1 MTAKDEKDFQ
11 NSKKCWN
18 CERKYKPD
26 EGENIPVRDHC
37 HMTGK
42 YRGSAHKICNL
53 KLQISAEKIKIPV
66 IIHNLKGYDSHL
78 IIEKLGDIIK
88 EKCLDINVI
97 ATNSEN
103 YMAIYLNKHLAFID
117 SFQFMS
123 QSLANLAK
131 NLPDNKFIY
140 TSEAFQGEKLPLMK
154 KKGVYPYDYM
164 DAVEKFA
171 EKRLPS
177 KEDFYSLLT
186 DEDITDEEYKHVQKV
201 WETFGIENM
210 GQYHDLYL
218 KSDVLL
224 IADVFEN
231 FRETCLAYYSLDP
244 CHYVSSPGLSW
255 DAMLKMTKIN
265 LDLISDV
272 DMQLFIEK
280 GMRGGISYIAH
291 RHAQANN
298 KYMKNYNPEAASSYI
313 MYFDANNLYGWAM
326 SQKLPSGNFHWI
338 PCPKYIN
345 LDSYDE
351 NSAKGL
357 ILEVDLEYP
366 PELHHLHNDYPLAPE
381 KISVQLEMLSDY
393 CREILEKEKTKIGGV
408 EKLIPTL
415 RKREK
420 YVLHYRNLQLY
431 LSLGMKLKKIQR
443 ALEFSQSNWLEK
455 YIAFNTKKRA
465 EAKNAFEK
473 DFFKLMNNSLF
484 GKTMENLRKRCN
496 IKLVTDP
503 REMERLAARPTY
515 ISHKI
520 FHENLVAVNSKLI
533 KLRLDKPSYVGMS
546 ILNLSK
552 TLMYDFHYNYIQ
564 KKYPEARLLFT
575 DTDSL
580 TYHIKTED
588 VYPDFLADRELF
600 DNSDYP
606 PNSEFYFSENKKV
619 IGSSKMKLLG
629 CPSRNL

>member
-1 MTAKDEKDFQ
+1 M
-11 NSKKCWN
+11 
-18 CERKYKPD
+18 
-26 EGENIPVRDHC
+26 
-37 HMTGK
+37 
-42 YRGSAHKICNL
+42 

-66 IIHNLKGYDSHL
+66 IFHNLKGYDSHF
-78 IIEKLGDIIK
+78 IIEILGDIIK
-88 EKCLDINVI
+88 EEPLNIKVI
-97 ATNSEN
+97 ATNAEK
-103 YMAIYLNKHLAFID
+103 YMAIYLGKHLTFID

-123 QSLANLAK
+123 SSLAKLAS
-131 NLPDNKFIY
+131 NLPNDKYIY
-140 TSEAFQGEKLPLMK
+140 TSEAFQGEKLALMK
-154 KKGVYPYDYM
+154 EKGVYPSDYM

-171 EKRLPS
+171 EKKLPG
-177 KEDFYSLLT
+177 KEDFYSLLM
-186 DEDITDEEYKHVQKV
+186 DEDITDREYKHAQKV
-201 WETFGIENM
+201 WETFEIENM
-210 GQYHDLYL
+210 GQYHDLYP

-224 IADVFEN
+224 VADVFEN
-231 FRETCLAYYSLDP
+231 FRESCLTYYGLDP
-244 CHYVSSPGLSW
+244 CHHVSSPGLSW

-298 KYMKNYNPEAASSYI
+298 KYTKNYDPEKESSYI
-313 MYFDANNLYGWAM
+313 MYEDANNLYGWAM
-326 SQKLPSGNFHWI
+326 SQKLPSRNFRWI
-338 PCPKYIN
+338 PCPEYIN

-366 PELHHLHNDYPLAPE
+366 LELHQLHNDYPLAPE
-381 KISVQLEMLSDY
+381 KMTVKPEMLSDY
-393 CREILEKEKTKIGGV
+393 FREILEREKMTIGKV
-408 EKLIPTL
+408 EKLIPNL
-415 RKREK
+415 YNKEN

-431 LSLGMKLKKIQR
+431 LKLVMKLKKIHR

-473 DFFKLMNNSLF
+473 EFFKLMNNSVF
-484 GKTMENLRKRCN
+484 GKTMENLCKRCN
-496 IKLVTDP
+496 IKSVTDP

-533 KLRLDKPSYVGMS
+533 KLELNKPSHVGMS
-546 ILNLSK
+546 ILELSK
-552 TLMYDFHYNYIQ
+552 TLMHDFHYNYIQ
-564 KKYPEARLLFT
+564 KKYPNAQLLFT

-588 VYPDFLADRELF
+588 IYRDFLADRELF

-606 PNSEFYFSENKKV
+606 PNTEFYFSENKK
-619 IGSSKMKLLG
+619 SLENLKMKLLEY
-629 CPSRNL
+629 PSRNL